1 MNIYIII
8 IILLG
13 SIATLTVINSLNAPT
28 KKTILKNKIYAC
40 LFVAGVCV
48 LIAKEGLLLWVYN
61 H

>member
-1 MNIYIII
+1 MNTYILI

-13 SIATLTVINSLNAPT
+13 SIATLTVINSLNHPT

-48 LIAKEGLLLWVYN
+48 LIAKEGLFIF
-61 H
+61 